1 MFNKIFKNQKD
12 NKGIS
17 VPIPDDAEATWS
29 QVSNV
34 PVTLPE
40 KPWSEPEGELAL
52 DVYLTKDDVI
62 VRTTIAGVRPE
73 DINVAMHNDLLTI
86 RGRRTDEAVEVGRQ
100 YIVQE
105 CHWGSFSRSVVLP
118 VTVNPESAEAVMKNG
133 VLTVTLKRTE
143 PKMVKVREEEI

>member
-1 MFNKIFKNQKD
+1 
-12 NKGIS
+12 
-17 VPIPDDAEATWS
+17 
-29 QVSNV
+29 V

-40 KPWSEPEGELAL
+40 KPWSEPKGELAL